1 MSKKKVSPTPLES
14 KSYTVERR
22 GCQYC
27 IYYTPT
33 GAKVLTVPGYGE
45 KALKEANRIA
55 EKLNK
60 QVEQN

>member
-1 MSKKKVSPTPLES
+1 MSKKKIPPTLLES

-45 KALKEANRIA
+45 KALKEANGMA
-55 EKLNK
+55 ERLNK
-60 QVEQN
+60 QVERN